1 MALYVHETGPAEA
14 PAIVFLH
21 GVGASGWMWNKQ
33 IADLAD
39 YRCLNVDLPGHGKS
53 NQIPWLSLADTA
65 DQIAHMI
72 VEMVPGRRAHIV
84 GLSLGGQATLLM
96 LERHAEAVD
105 HALLNG
111 VTVAPMPNRSL
122 LKPQLW
128 LMSAVMKRGWFAG
141 QQAKSLGLG
150 PDDRAALA
158 QGLESMSMQAYRRIM
173 EEVVDYT
180 APSVLGQVMVPTLVV
195 AGGNE
200 SRIIIDAVEAIP
212 RLMPNAQG
220 WLARGL
226 NHGWNVEAPDLFSAM
241 IRAWINDDPLPGRLQ
256 KVAGSLRDGSQT

>member
-1 MALYVHETGPAEA
+1 MAFYVHETGPAEA

-21 GVGASGWMWNKQ
+21 GVGVSGWMWNKQ
-33 IADLAD
+33 IATLAD

-65 DQIAHMI
+65 DQIAELIAEI
-72 VEMVPGRRAHIV
+72 VHGRRAHVV
-84 GLSLGGQATLLM
+84 GLSLGGQVALVL
-96 LERHAEAVD
+96 LERHAEVVD
-105 HALLNG
+105 HALLSG
-111 VTVAPMPNRSL
+111 VTAAPMPNRSL

-128 LMSAVMKRGWFAG
+128 LMSAVMKRGWFAR

-158 QGLESMSMQAYRRIM
+158 ESLEAMSMQAYRRIM

-180 APSVLGQVMVPTLVV
+180 VPAVLGQVMVPTLVV

-220 WLARGL
+220 WLAPGL
-226 NHGWNVEAPDLFSAM
+226 NHGWNVEAPDLFNLM

-256 KVAGSLRDGSQT
+256 QVAGGPHDRGHS